1 MRQLRNK
8 LEKNPAHPRY
18 LVTEL
23 GVGYRLRTE

>member
-1 MRQLRNK
+1 LRNK

-23 GVGYRLRTE
+23 GIGYRLRTE

>member
-8 LEKNPAHPRY
+8 LEENPAHPRY